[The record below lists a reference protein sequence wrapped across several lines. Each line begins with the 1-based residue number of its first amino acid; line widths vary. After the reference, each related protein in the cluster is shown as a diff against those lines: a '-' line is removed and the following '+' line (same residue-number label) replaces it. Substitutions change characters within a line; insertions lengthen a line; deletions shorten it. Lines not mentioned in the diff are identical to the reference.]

1 MREDKYAVSN
11 NNNHKQHIKK
21 QRRSTSHSGYDHG
34 KVKTA
39 SRQCQQQQQ
48 QQEEAEV
55 VMTNQ
60 QRFLQKWSELEI
72 MPQQLL
78 M

>member
-1 MREDKYAVSN
+1 MREDKCAVSN
-11 NNNHKQHIKK
+11 NKNHKQHIKK

-34 KVKTA
+34 KVTTVA
-39 SRQCQQQQQ
+39 RQWQQ

-55 VMTNQ
+55 IMTNQ
-60 QRFLQKWSELEI
+60 QRFLQKWSELAI